1 MVAPLSAARERKIEP
16 FKSSVVVLFTTFVLE
31 LPDDRN
37 VRGNAKRSQL
47 HSFREAEM
55 FACVAGPASEA
66 VAASQEAVF
75 RQRRV
80 RLPLGQ
86 A

>member
-1 MVAPLSAARERKIEP
+1 MRLVKVRSNRSRILWLFSSQRLSQNLQTIETFEAVLNGRNCIRSRVA
-16 FKSSVVVLFTTFVLE
+16 E
-31 LPDDRN
+31 L
-37 VRGNAKRSQL
+37 
-47 HSFREAEM
+47 

-66 VAASQEAVF
+66 VAASQEADF